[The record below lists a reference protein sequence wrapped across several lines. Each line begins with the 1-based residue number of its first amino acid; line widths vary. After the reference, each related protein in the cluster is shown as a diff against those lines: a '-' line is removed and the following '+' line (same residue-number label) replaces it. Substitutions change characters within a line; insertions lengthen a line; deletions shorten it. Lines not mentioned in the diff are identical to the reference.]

1 MMALKG
7 GTLMNKV
14 LVCITIQENSKR
26 LMQKGFE
33 LTQTLG
39 GELHILHIRQGDTI
53 FETPN
58 SSHLFEELFVYGS
71 ELGGQVHFLCSSNIT
86 NTISGFIQDNAIS
99 HLIIGKAPT
108 EFTHASNIAGELE
121 DILEHIKVITI
132 DRV

>member
-1 MMALKG
+1 
-7 GTLMNKV
+7 MNKV

-33 LTQTLG
+33 LAKSLN
-39 GELHILHIRQGDTI
+39 GELHILHIHQGDSI

-58 SSHLFEELFVYGS
+58 SSELFQELFIYGS

-86 NTISGFIQDNAIS
+86 NTISGFVCDNSITD
-99 HLIIGKAPT
+99 LIIGKAPT
-108 EFTHASNIAGELE
+108 TVTPTSHITDELE
-121 DILEHIKVITI
+121 DILEHIHITTV